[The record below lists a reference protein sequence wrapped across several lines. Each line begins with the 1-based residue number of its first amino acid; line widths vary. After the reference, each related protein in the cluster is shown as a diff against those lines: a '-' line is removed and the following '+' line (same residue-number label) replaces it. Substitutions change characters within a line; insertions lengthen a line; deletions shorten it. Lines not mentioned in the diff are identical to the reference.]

1 MKGLFIILLTC
12 CLYSCALFQK
22 TSKTKSADVQSSKTK
37 LESSQLVLKSLGKE
51 TQVFTYWNDSGIYQ
65 YQHIREQI
73 DQAEVTDTK
82 KAENQYAKQTVTT
95 KKDEGL
101 RSWVYFTLIILLLG
115 CYFFVKKYRF

>member
-1 MKGLFIILLTC
+1 MKGLFIFLLSC
-12 CLYSCALFQK
+12 CLYSCTLFQK
-22 TSKTKSADVQSSKTK
+22 TSKTKSAAIQSSKTR
-37 LESSQLVLKSLGKE
+37 LESSQLVLKSSGKE

-82 KAENQYAKQTVTT
+82 KAENQYAKQTITT

-115 CYFFVKKYRF
+115 CYFFVKKYLF